1 MQQPE
6 EPIKRRVYSD
16 REKAEA
22 LALLDTNDG
31 NFYRTAQQSGIPRS
45 VLQHWAKGGGLSAD
59 VPLLRQQKTL
69 EYGGRFGELLEVI
82 LDSVSPED
90 LRKASLKDKFISAAV
105 AFDKRQLAYGQPTQL
120 TEHRV
125 TVAVIYTYRRL
136 IELGRPPDEAK
147 RIIGHRFH
155 LGLADLEELER
166 RKDEIVDAS
175 APVGI

>member
-1 MQQPE
+1 MQQPD

-90 LRKASLKDKFISAAV
+90 LAKASLKDKFISAAV

-125 TVAVIYTYRRL
+125 TVAVIHTYRRL

-175 APVGI
+175 APAGI